1 MERSLTLP
9 FTVRSFEIDGHSRA
23 LLKTVTNYLQ
33 ETAVRHA
40 IELNVARGQM
50 EEHLTWML
58 SRLRLEME
66 RWPAWGDEVTVRTW
80 PSGIKGLFAL
90 RDFELKGWG
99 VATSGWVVVDVNKR
113 RPVRIPDSVKALRPE
128 DPERVL
134 VGFHDLPDPSEER
147 HTRSYHVR
155 WTECDMNGH
164 ANQASYVGWAV
175 DVLPD
180 EFLAEH
186 VPSSLEIEFRAEVR
200 PGDVVIATS
209 DGEVCSLRRE
219 SDGKDMARLRVS
231 WR

>member
-90 RDFELKGWG
+90 MKKLRNSFFTEKRPM
-99 VATSGWVVVDVNKR
+99 AFWV
-113 RPVRIPDSVKALRPE
+113 S
-128 DPERVL
+128 
-134 VGFHDLPDPSEER
+134 H
-147 HTRSYHVR
+147 
-155 WTECDMNGH
+155 H
-164 ANQASYVGWAV
+164 A
-175 DVLPD
+175 
-180 EFLAEH
+180 
-186 VPSSLEIEFRAEVR
+186 
-200 PGDVVIATS
+200 
-209 DGEVCSLRRE
+209 
-219 SDGKDMARLRVS
+219 
-231 WR
+231 